1 MLDQGAWV
9 KRIWI
14 IRLMQ
19 EIWNEETIKQSEV
32 QWNMNDHLQEYRRS
46 NNNNDKVKK
55 DFRRR
60 KISRWKE

>member
-1 MLDQGAWV
+1 M
-9 KRIWI
+9 

-32 QWNMNDHLQEYRRS
+32 YSEIWMIIYKNIEDAS